1 MAVIEQEIKENYA
14 IYNGDCLDV
23 LPELKNESV
32 HISIYSPP
40 FNDLYNYS
48 SSERDLSNC
57 KSYEEFFEH
66 YSFLIEQISRVT
78 IPGRFTIVHC
88 MDIPQKGDKGV
99 KDFPGDIIRLHEKFG
114 FYYWG
119 RRVIWKEPLRMAI
132 RTRAKGLMHKQI
144 VKDSSFTCVAGS
156 DFLLEFRK
164 KGENK
169 IPVSHF
175 EGLKYYAGANNPPAD
190 IVKKFGNGWLNPK
203 TNKLSHWIW
212 QQYASS
218 VWMDIRISNVLE
230 YKPARD
236 SEEEKHVCPLQLD
249 VIERALLLYSNPGE
263 VLLTPFMGVGS
274 EVCGALMNNRKAIG
288 VELKQSYYR
297 QAVKNIYRMLG
308 ANKHFGFLSETIN
321 NNKR

>member
-1 MAVIEQEIKENYA
+1 MAVIEQEVKENYA
-14 IYNGDCLDV
+14 VYNGDCLDV
-23 LPELKNESV
+23 LPELKKESV
-32 HISIYSPP
+32 HISVYSPP

-57 KSYEEFFEH
+57 KSYEEFFQH
-66 YSFLIEQISRVT
+66 YEFLIDQINRVT
-78 IPGRFTIVHC
+78 LPGRFTIVHC
-88 MDIPQKGDKGV
+88 MDIPQKGDRGV
-99 KDFPGDIIRLHEKFG
+99 KDFPGDIIRLHEKNG

-144 VKDSSFTCVAGS
+144 VKDSSLTCVAGS

-169 IPVSHF
+169 IPVTHF
-175 EGLKYYAGANNPPAD
+175 EGLRYYAGANNPPAD
-190 IVKKFGNGWLNPK
+190 IVKKFGNGWDNPK

-212 QQYASS
+212 QQYASP
-218 VWMDIRISNVLE
+218 VWMDIRNNYVLE

-249 VIERALLLYSNPGE
+249 VIERASLLYSNPGE

-274 EVCGALMNNRKAIG
+274 EVCGALMNNRKGIG
-288 VELKQSYYR
+288 IELKQSYYR
-297 QAVKNIYRMLG
+297 QAVKNIYRTLEDD
-308 ANKHFGFLSETIN
+308 KKQGFSLIN
-321 NNKR
+321 GKR